1 MFDFDTL
8 PDRRGTASLKW
19 DFGGRIAG
27 REGLLPLW
35 VADMDFAAP
44 PAIAEAVA
52 RRAAHGVF
60 GYTLEPDSYFEAA
73 MRWLAE
79 RHGWNVPR
87 EWLLAAP
94 GVVQTIS
101 AALLAAT
108 APGDRIV
115 IQPPVY
121 HPFALRIRANGRE
134 VVENPLV
141 LDGDRYRMDLEG
153 LERELAA
160 GARMLILCSPHNPG
174 GRAWTREELE
184 RAAGLCARHGAVI
197 VSDEI
202 HADLVLPGRR
212 HVPLA
217 SVSEAAARITITC
230 VSATKTFNLA
240 GLGGSLAIV
249 SDEAAAHAAQG
260 RAPRPSA
267 GGTANCFA
275 VAASEAAWR
284 HGADW
289 LDAMLAY
296 IAGEPRVPRRP
307 AAAGAARGPR
317 ASPRGH
323 LSRVD
328 RPAPARHERRRG
340 AHPAARCRGLAR
352 RGPEV
357 RERRRRIPA
366 PQPRLSPLR
375 ARPGRGRDGA
385 GARREGRPLSGHA
398 VPGQRFR
405 VRVFGATRGAGCG
418 SARVRNMGGTSVHR
432 ASSTDPYHGSHQG
445 ARMNRNGPWPSA

>member
-19 DFGGRIAG
+19 DFAGRIAG

-60 GYTLEPDSYFEAA
+60 GYTLEPESYFEAA
-73 MRWLAE
+73 IHWLAD
-79 RHGWNVPR
+79 RHGWNVRR

-101 AALLAAT
+101 AALLAAST
-108 APGDRIV
+108 PGDRIV

-121 HPFALRIRANGRE
+121 YPFALRIRANGRA

-174 GRAWTREELE
+174 GRVWTAEELE
-184 RAAGLCARHGAVI
+184 RAAGLCTQYGAVI

-212 HVPLA
+212 HVPVA
-217 SVSEAAARITITC
+217 TVSEAAARITITC

-249 SDEAAAHAAQG
+249 SDEGLRMRLKAVAEAQW
-260 RAPRPSA
+260 

-275 VAASEAAWR
+275 AAASEAAWR

-296 IAGEPRVPRRP
+296 VVGNFAYLADRLPRE
-307 AAAGAARGPR
+307 
-317 ASPRGH
+317 
-323 LSRVD
+323 L
-328 RPAPARHERRRG
+328 
-340 AHPAARCRGLAR
+340 PAARVLPLEATYLAWIDLR
-352 RGPEV
+352 RLDMSDEEV
-357 RERRRRIPA
+357 RT
-366 PQPRLSPLR
+366 RLL
-375 ARPGRGRDGA
+375 DA
-385 GARREGRPLSGHA
+385 GVWLDEGRKFGSGGDGFQRLNLACPRFVLDRA
-398 VPGQRFR
+398 VDGM
-405 VRVFGATRGAGCG
+405 VRALGGKAG
-418 SARVRNMGGTSVHR
+418 R
-432 ASSTDPYHGSHQG
+432 
-445 ARMNRNGPWPSA
+445 

>member
-19 DFGGRIAG
+19 DFAGRIAG

-60 GYTLEPDSYFEAA
+60 GYTLEPESYFEAA
-73 MRWLAE
+73 IHWLAD
-79 RHGWNVPR
+79 RHGWNVRR

-101 AALLAAT
+101 AALLAAST
-108 APGDRIV
+108 PGDRIV

-121 HPFALRIRANGRE
+121 YPFALRIRANGRA

-174 GRAWTREELE
+174 GRAWTAEELE
-184 RAAGLCARHGAVI
+184 RAAGLCTQYGAVI

-202 HADLVLPGRR
+202 HADLMLPGRQ
-212 HVPLA
+212 HVPVA
-217 SVSEAAARITITC
+217 TVSEAAARITITC

-249 SDEAAAHAAQG
+249 SDEGLRMRLKAVAEAQW
-260 RAPRPSA
+260 

-275 VAASEAAWR
+275 AAASEAAWR

-296 IAGEPRVPRRP
+296 VAGNFAYLADRLPRE
-307 AAAGAARGPR
+307 
-317 ASPRGH
+317 
-323 LSRVD
+323 L
-328 RPAPARHERRRG
+328 
-340 AHPAARCRGLAR
+340 PAARVLPLEATYLAWIDLR
-352 RGPEV
+352 RLDMSDEEA
-357 RERRRRIPA
+357 RT
-366 PQPRLSPLR
+366 RLL
-375 ARPGRGRDGA
+375 DA
-385 GARREGRPLSGHA
+385 GVWLDEGRKFGSGGEGFQRLNLACPRFVLDRA
-398 VPGQRFR
+398 VDGM
-405 VRVFGATRGAGCG
+405 VRALGGKAG
-418 SARVRNMGGTSVHR
+418 R
-432 ASSTDPYHGSHQG
+432 
-445 ARMNRNGPWPSA
+445 

>member
-60 GYTLEPDSYFEAA
+60 GYTLEPESYFEAA
-73 MRWLAE
+73 MHWLAD
-79 RHGWNVPR
+79 RHGWNVRR

-101 AALLAAT
+101 AALLAAS

-121 HPFALRIRANGRE
+121 YPFALRIRANGRE
-134 VVENPLV
+134 VVHNPLV
-141 LDGDRYRMDLEG
+141 LDGDRYRMDLGG

-174 GRAWTREELE
+174 GRAWTGEELE

-202 HADLVLPGRR
+202 HADLILPGRR

-249 SDEAAAHAAQG
+249 RDEGLRERLTAALGAQC
-260 RAPRPSA
+260 

-296 IAGEPRVPRRP
+296 VAANFAYLADRLPRE
-307 AAAGAARGPR
+307 
-317 ASPRGH
+317 
-323 LSRVD
+323 L
-328 RPAPARHERRRG
+328 
-340 AHPAARCRGLAR
+340 PAARVLPLEATYLAWIDLR
-352 RGPEV
+352 RLGMPDEEV
-357 RERRRRIPA
+357 RT
-366 PQPRLSPLR
+366 RLL
-375 ARPGRGRDGA
+375 DG
-385 GARREGRPLSGHA
+385 GVWLDEGRKFGSGGEGFQRLNLACPRSVLDRA
-398 VPGQRFR
+398 VGGM
-405 VRVFGATRGAGCG
+405 VRALGGKAG
-418 SARVRNMGGTSVHR
+418 R
-432 ASSTDPYHGSHQG
+432 
-445 ARMNRNGPWPSA
+445 

>member
-44 PAIAEAVA
+44 PAIAEVVA

-79 RHGWNVPR
+79 RHGWSVPR

-141 LDGDRYRMDLEG
+141 LEGDRYRMDLEG
-153 LERELAA
+153 LEREFAS
-160 GARMLILCSPHNPG
+160 GARMLLLCNPHNPG
-174 GRAWTREELE
+174 GRVWTRAELE
-184 RAAGLCARHGAVI
+184 QAAELCVRHGAVI

-212 HVPLA
+212 HVPAA
-217 SVSEAAARITITC
+217 SVSEAAARVTITC
-230 VSATKTFNLA
+230 MSATKTFNLA

-249 SDEAAAHAAQG
+249 SDELLRTRLKAVAEAQW
-260 RAPRPSA
+260 

-275 VAASEAAWR
+275 AAASEAAWR

-289 LDAMLAY
+289 LDAMLAC
-296 IAGEPRVPRRP
+296 IAGNLAYLADRLARELP
-307 AAAGAARGPR
+307 AAHVLPLEATYLAWID
-317 ASPRGH
+317 
-323 LSRVD
+323 L
-328 RPAPARHERRRG
+328 RRLG
-340 AHPAARCRGLAR
+340 MSDE
-352 RGPEV
+352 EV
-357 RERRRRIPA
+357 RT
-366 PQPRLSPLR
+366 RLL
-375 ARPGRGRDGA
+375 DA
-385 GARREGRPLSGHA
+385 GVWLDEGRKFGSGGEGFQRLNLACPRSVLGRA
-398 VPGQRFR
+398 VDGM
-405 VRVFGATRGAGCG
+405 VRALGGKAG
-418 SARVRNMGGTSVHR
+418 R
-432 ASSTDPYHGSHQG
+432 
-445 ARMNRNGPWPSA
+445 

>member
-19 DFGGRIAG
+19 DFAGRIAG

-60 GYTLEPDSYFEAA
+60 GYTLEPESYFEAA
-73 MRWLAE
+73 IHWLAD
-79 RHGWNVPR
+79 RHGWNVRR

-101 AALLAAT
+101 AALLAAST
-108 APGDRIV
+108 PGDRIV

-121 HPFALRIRANGRE
+121 YPFALRIRANGRA

-160 GARMLILCSPHNPG
+160 GARMLVLCSPHNPG
-174 GRAWTREELE
+174 GRAWTAEELE
-184 RAAGLCARHGAVI
+184 RAAGLCTQYGAVI

-202 HADLVLPGRR
+202 HADLVLPGRQ
-212 HVPLA
+212 HVPVA

-249 SDEAAAHAAQG
+249 SDEGLRMRLKAVAEAQW
-260 RAPRPSA
+260 

-275 VAASEAAWR
+275 AAASEAAWR

-296 IAGEPRVPRRP
+296 VAGNFAYLADRLPRE
-307 AAAGAARGPR
+307 
-317 ASPRGH
+317 
-323 LSRVD
+323 L
-328 RPAPARHERRRG
+328 
-340 AHPAARCRGLAR
+340 PAARVLPLEATYLAWIDLR
-352 RGPEV
+352 RLDMSDEEV
-357 RERRRRIPA
+357 RT
-366 PQPRLSPLR
+366 RLL
-375 ARPGRGRDGA
+375 DA
-385 GARREGRPLSGHA
+385 GVWLDEGRKFGSGGEGFQRLNLACPRFVLDRA
-398 VPGQRFR
+398 VDGM
-405 VRVFGATRGAGCG
+405 VRALGGKAG
-418 SARVRNMGGTSVHR
+418 R
-432 ASSTDPYHGSHQG
+432 
-445 ARMNRNGPWPSA
+445 

>member
-8 PDRRGTASLKW
+8 PDRRGTSSLKW

-27 REGLLPLW
+27 RENLLPLW

-44 PAIAEAVA
+44 SVIGEAVA
-52 RRAAHGVF
+52 RRAAHAVF

-73 MRWLAE
+73 KQWLAD
-79 RHGWNVPR
+79 RHGWNVQR
-87 EWLLAAP
+87 EWLLTAP

-101 AALLAAT
+101 AALLAAS
-108 APGDRIV
+108 APRDRIV

-121 HPFALRIRANGRE
+121 YPFALRIRANGRE
-134 VVENPLV
+134 VAENPLV

-174 GRAWTREELE
+174 GRVWTGEELE

-212 HVPLA
+212 HVPVA
-217 SVSEAAARITITC
+217 SVSAEAARITITC

-249 SDEAAAHAAQG
+249 SDEELRNRLEAVAEAQW
-260 RAPRPSA
+260 

-275 VAASEAAWR
+275 AAASEAAWR

-296 IAGEPRVPRRP
+296 VAGNFAYLADRLPRE
-307 AAAGAARGPR
+307 
-317 ASPRGH
+317 
-323 LSRVD
+323 L
-328 RPAPARHERRRG
+328 
-340 AHPAARCRGLAR
+340 PAARVLPLEATYLAWIDLRQLGVSDDEIRTRLLDAGIWLDEGRKFGRGGEGFQRLNLACPRSVLGRAVDGMVRALGGEAR
-352 RGPEV
+352 R
-357 RERRRRIPA
+357 
-366 PQPRLSPLR
+366 
-375 ARPGRGRDGA
+375 
-385 GARREGRPLSGHA
+385 
-398 VPGQRFR
+398 
-405 VRVFGATRGAGCG
+405 
-418 SARVRNMGGTSVHR
+418 
-432 ASSTDPYHGSHQG
+432 
-445 ARMNRNGPWPSA
+445 

>member
-19 DFGGRIAG
+19 DFGGRFAG

-60 GYTLEPDSYFEAA
+60 GYTLEPESYFEAA
-73 MRWLAE
+73 MHWLAD
-79 RHGWNVPR
+79 RHGWNVRR

-101 AALLAAT
+101 AALLAAS

-121 HPFALRIRANGRE
+121 YPFALRIRANGRE
-134 VVENPLV
+134 VVHNPLV

-174 GRAWTREELE
+174 SRAWTGEELE

-202 HADLVLPGRR
+202 HADLMLPGRR

-249 SDEAAAHAAQG
+249 RDEGLRERLTAALGAQC
-260 RAPRPSA
+260 

-296 IAGEPRVPRRP
+296 VAANFAYLADRLPRE
-307 AAAGAARGPR
+307 
-317 ASPRGH
+317 
-323 LSRVD
+323 L
-328 RPAPARHERRRG
+328 
-340 AHPAARCRGLAR
+340 PAARVLPLEATYLAWIDLR
-352 RGPEV
+352 RLGMPDEEV
-357 RERRRRIPA
+357 RT
-366 PQPRLSPLR
+366 RLL
-375 ARPGRGRDGA
+375 DG
-385 GARREGRPLSGHA
+385 GVWLDEGRKFGSGGEGFQRLNLACPRSVLDRA
-398 VPGQRFR
+398 VGGM
-405 VRVFGATRGAGCG
+405 VRALGGKAG
-418 SARVRNMGGTSVHR
+418 R
-432 ASSTDPYHGSHQG
+432 
-445 ARMNRNGPWPSA
+445 

>member
-19 DFGGRIAG
+19 DFAGRIAG

-60 GYTLEPDSYFEAA
+60 GYTLEPESYFEAA
-73 MRWLAE
+73 MHWLAD
-79 RHGWNVPR
+79 RHGWNVRR

-101 AALLAAT
+101 AALLAAS

-134 VVENPLV
+134 VVQNPLV

-174 GRAWTREELE
+174 GRAWTGEELE

-249 SDEAAAHAAQG
+249 SDERLRMRLKAVAEAQW
-260 RAPRPSA
+260 

-275 VAASEAAWR
+275 AAASEAAWR

-296 IAGEPRVPRRP
+296 VAGNVAYLADRLPRE
-307 AAAGAARGPR
+307 
-317 ASPRGH
+317 
-323 LSRVD
+323 L
-328 RPAPARHERRRG
+328 
-340 AHPAARCRGLAR
+340 PAARVLPLEATYLAWIDLR
-352 RGPEV
+352 RLGMSDEEV
-357 RERRRRIPA
+357 RT
-366 PQPRLSPLR
+366 RLLDAGIWLDEGR
-375 ARPGRGRDGA
+375 KFGRGGEGFQRLNLACPRSVLDRAVGGMVRALGGKA
-385 GARREGRPLSGHA
+385 GR
-398 VPGQRFR
+398 
-405 VRVFGATRGAGCG
+405 
-418 SARVRNMGGTSVHR
+418 
-432 ASSTDPYHGSHQG
+432 
-445 ARMNRNGPWPSA
+445 